1 MTLRWSIPVLAALAL
16 GTATAALAVPLAA
29 PLAAPLSGDAA
40 RGERLYGGRCGF
52 CHSLDANRF
61 GPRHRGVYGR
71 HVAAVPDF
79 RYSKALASRDFTW
92 NAQTLD
98 AWLADPK
105 RFAPGAAMGAKTASA
120 QDRADLIAYLRAHP

>member
-1 MTLRWSIPVLAALAL
+1 MALRTPFLILAFL
-16 GTATAALAVPLAA
+16 ATAAPALAA
-29 PLAAPLSGDAA
+29 PLTGDVA

-52 CHSLDANRF
+52 CHSLDSNRF

-71 HVAAVPDF
+71 RVAAVPDF
-79 RYSKALASRDFTW
+79 HYSKALAARTFTW
-92 NAQTLD
+92 NADTLD

-105 RFAPGAAMGAKTASA
+105 RFVPGTSMGARTASP

>member
-1 MTLRWSIPVLAALAL
+1 MKPASVLAAVLLLA
-16 GTATAALAVPLAA
+16 ASPALAGPFD
-29 PLAAPLSGDAA
+29 GDAV

-52 CHSLDANRF
+52 CHTLDSNRF

-71 HVAAVPDF
+71 RVAAVADF
-79 RYSKALASRDFTW
+79 HYSQALAAKRFTW
-92 NAQTLD
+92 DATTLD

-105 RFAPGAAMGAKTASA
+105 RFVPGTAMGVRTPSA

>member
-1 MTLRWSIPVLAALAL
+1 MTRRWPPVILVILLTMTASPALA
-16 GTATAALAVPLAA
+16 GPPT
-29 PLAAPLSGDAA
+29 GDPA
-40 RGERLYGGRCGF
+40 RGERLYAGRCGF

-71 HVAAVPDF
+71 RAGAVADF
-79 RYSKALASRDFTW
+79 HYSKALASRDVTW
-92 NAQTLD
+92 NAETLD

-105 RFAPGAAMGAKTASA
+105 RFAPGTAMGARTPSP

>member
-1 MTLRWSIPVLAALAL
+1 MPDGCPDVRRLVLAVVLALTTSPALA
-16 GTATAALAVPLAA
+16 GPLD
-29 PLAAPLSGDAA
+29 GDAA
-40 RGERLYGGRCGF
+40 QGQTLYGRRCAS
-52 CHSLDANRF
+52 CHALDRNKT

-105 RFAPGAAMGAKTASA
+105 RFAPGTSMGAKTASA

>member
-1 MTLRWSIPVLAALAL
+1 MALRTPLLILAL
-16 GTATAALAVPLAA
+16 LATAAPALAA
-29 PLAAPLSGDAA
+29 PLAGDVA
-40 RGERLYGGRCGF
+40 RGERLYGSRCGF
-52 CHSLDANRF
+52 CHSLDGNRF

-79 RYSKALASRDFTW
+79 RYSKALAARTFTW
-92 NAQTLD
+92 NDQTLD

-105 RFAPGAAMGAKTASA
+105 RFVPGTSMGARTASP

>member
-1 MTLRWSIPVLAALAL
+1 MSALLLALLLAMVLAA
-16 GTATAALAVPLAA
+16 TATPAFAA
-29 PLAAPLSGDAA
+29 PLIGDAA

-52 CHSLDANRF
+52 CHSLDGNRF

-79 RYSKALASRDFTW
+79 RYSKALAARTFTW
-92 NAQTLD
+92 NADTLD

-105 RFAPGAAMGAKTASA
+105 RFVPGTSMGARTASP

>member
-1 MTLRWSIPVLAALAL
+1 MTLRWSTLVLTALLA
-16 GTATAALAVPLAA
+16 TATAVSAA
-29 PLAAPLSGDAA
+29 PVAGDAA
-40 RGERLYGGRCGF
+40 RGERLYAGRCGF
-52 CHSLDANRF
+52 CHSLDSNRF

-79 RYSKALASRDFTW
+79 RYSKALAARDLTW
-92 NAQTLD
+92 NAETLD

-105 RFAPGAAMGAKTASA
+105 RFVRGTSMGAKTPSV

>member
-1 MTLRWSIPVLAALAL
+1 MTRGWMIPILAAVA
-16 GTATAALAVPLAA
+16 TATALPALAA
-29 PLAAPLSGDAA
+29 PPAGDVA
-40 RGERLYGGRCGF
+40 RGERLYAGRCGF

-71 HVAAVPDF
+71 HAGAVPGF
-79 RYSKALASRDFTW
+79 RYSKALASRDVTW
-92 NAQTLD
+92 NADTLD

-105 RFAPGAAMGAKTASA
+105 RFVPGTSMGARTASA